1 MTARMK
7 LSHFFKLAMSLLI
20 IAALHTP
27 LSAADK
33 EYIEVE
39 IDGETVGKW
48 LELASID
55 EYDSTGNK
63 IHAKNSAGDEE
74 WYEYNSKG
82 EMIHCKKSSG
92 FEYWYEFDNNGRRIY
107 SKDSDGVEEW
117 NAYDQYGNPVRTIV
131 KRNGKLDNV
140 HVHILEYYKNSETL
154 KKDTCY
160 SFSG

>member
-1 MTARMK
+1 MTVRMK

-63 IHAKNSAGDEE
+63 IHAKIFR
-74 WYEYNSKG
+74 W
-82 EMIHCKKSSG
+82 
-92 FEYWYEFDNNGRRIY
+92 R
-107 SKDSDGVEEW
+107 
-117 NAYDQYGNPVRTIV
+117 
-131 KRNGKLDNV
+131 
-140 HVHILEYYKNSETL
+140 
-154 KKDTCY
+154 
-160 SFSG
+160 

>member
-1 MTARMK
+1 MAIHGSSAMTARMK
-7 LSHFFKLAMSLLI
+7 LSHFCKLAMSLLI

-63 IHAKNSAGDEE
+63 IHAKIFR
-74 WYEYNSKG
+74 W
-82 EMIHCKKSSG
+82 
-92 FEYWYEFDNNGRRIY
+92 R
-107 SKDSDGVEEW
+107 
-117 NAYDQYGNPVRTIV
+117 
-131 KRNGKLDNV
+131 
-140 HVHILEYYKNSETL
+140 
-154 KKDTCY
+154 
-160 SFSG
+160 